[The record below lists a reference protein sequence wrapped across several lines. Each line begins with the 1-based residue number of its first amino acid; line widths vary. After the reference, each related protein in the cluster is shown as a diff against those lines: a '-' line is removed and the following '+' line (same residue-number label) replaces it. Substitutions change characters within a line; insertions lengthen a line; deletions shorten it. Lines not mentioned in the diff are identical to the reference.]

1 MNLPASS
8 GHPPAVALWW
18 DGGERAITAREKARI
33 EEHSSSSFSIPL
45 VVVREGWALV
55 DLDDNAV
62 VPQYPSS
69 KMLDAGWPRGEFI
82 ADTFDVVGA
91 YADLIALASPV
102 GVFHGVRDAQFH
114 ADDLAVDAFAAAM
127 KTKLAAARAKGRG
140 GWEDKDQCGQ
150 QRLSDLLREHVV
162 KGDLVDVSNFCMML
176 SLRGEGILPTQDIN
190 LGPRPME
197 SAPRDGSMLRLLV
210 QFTDHAT
217 QDTDGAAWTIG
228 ANKHDHDGE
237 DLWQFAG
244 WCWTHDHFTEGK
256 GTPVGWLP
264 LLDDA
269 HDAASEVTHG

>member
-45 VVVREGWALV
+45 VAVREGWALV

-102 GVFHGVRDAQFH
+102 SVFHGRGDAQVH
-114 ADDLAVDAFAAAM
+114 ADDMAVDAFAAAM
-127 KTKLAAARAKGRG
+127 KDKLAAARAKGRG

-150 QRLSDLLREHVV
+150 QYLSDLLREHVL
-162 KGDLVDVSNFCMML
+162 KDDPVDVANFCMML
-176 SLRGEGILPTQDIN
+176 SMRGERILPAKGIVLTHVRVIESLLSVAYAAWNLADDTEDDGDSLTVARADFDALSTALDQLDDLPDDQPGYVMECAAKARWALRGLIDQ
-190 LGPRPME
+190 R
-197 SAPRDGSMLRLLV
+197 
-210 QFTDHAT
+210 
-217 QDTDGAAWTIG
+217 
-228 ANKHDHDGE
+228 
-237 DLWQFAG
+237 
-244 WCWTHDHFTEGK
+244 
-256 GTPVGWLP
+256 
-264 LLDDA
+264 
-269 HDAASEVTHG
+269 DAAPGVSHG